1 MRMINELTIMI
12 KKRSFPGFVDELC
25 KRDCEILD
33 LQHIEESGD
42 GSLYTMRIASSTLK
56 RFEEFITIIGSAGDR
71 YRVIAVKNMV
81 EERAAGGLIRV
92 TGTMPV
98 ENSSDFDTAVL
109 GAADYIREKIEKDDG
124 ARFTAV
130 SRNVGLVCGVGASD
144 EAGQTRLLSRYVL
157 AERDAVIL
165 NRFAGYNGIPLAI
178 RFDHPEDVVKVLK
191 RTECGFSAFR
201 IMGVDD
207 STIMLY
213 ELIYGEL
220 SIPAVSLELDDIP
233 LLLLALIIKIM
244 MKYRLKADETTVGF
258 MGVDLSAIR
267 LARVLDRI
275 GFRRVLGYDHGEKSL
290 LALENQGGLATTA
303 ENIFGNADLTLLMK
317 NNFEFEEYRKIRPGQ
332 FVISLLGENGPDRD
346 AVSGKGVR
354 EFITPGETE
363 MASIFPGIVRGVIDA
378 GTMSISDAKL
388 VECAKKLVGL
398 LSDTFE
404 FPSLFGDVHEKV
416 RAIMS
421 AETVKPANRI

>member
-1 MRMINELTIMI
+1 MINELTVVI

-33 LQHIEESGD
+33 LQHIEENGD
-42 GSLYTMRIASSTLK
+42 GSLYTMRVASSTLK

-71 YRVIAVKNMV
+71 FRVIAVKNMV

-98 ENSSDFDTAVL
+98 ENSSDFGTAVL
-109 GAADYIREKIEKDDG
+109 GAADFIREKIAKDDG
-124 ARFTAV
+124 MRFTSV
-130 SRNVGLVCGVGASD
+130 SRNVGLACGVGAAD
-144 EAGQTRLLSRYVL
+144 EAGKTRLLSRYVL

-165 NRFAGYNGIPLAI
+165 NRFAGLNGIPLAI
-178 RFDHPEDVVKVLK
+178 RFDNPEDVVKVLR

-233 LLLLALIIKIM
+233 LLLLTMIIKIM
-244 MKYRLKADETTVGF
+244 MKYRLKADEVTVGF
-258 MGVDLSAIR
+258 VGVDLSAVR
-267 LARVLDRI
+267 LTRVLDRI
-275 GFRRVLGYDHGEKSL
+275 GFRRVLGYDHGEKTL

-303 ENIFGNADLTLLMK
+303 ENIFGNADITLLLK
-317 NNFEFEEYRKIRPGQ
+317 NDFDYDEYRNIRPGQ
-332 FVISLLGENGPDRD
+332 FVISLLGEDGPESDT
-346 AVSGKGVR
+346 VSGKGVR
-354 EFITPGETE
+354 EFITPGDNE
-363 MASIFPGIVRGVIDA
+363 MASIFPGIMRGVIES
-378 GTMSISDAKL
+378 GTRTITDAKL

-398 LSDTFE
+398 LSDAFE
-404 FPSLFGDVHEKV
+404 FPPLFGDVHEKV
-416 RAIMS
+416 RAIIA
-421 AETVKPANRI
+421 AEPVKPARRT